1 MTNSMGLV
9 YDRSQEHL
17 GTSDAMIIRSRRRL
31 LNAAKA
37 FAETGDTPMT
47 VTHPE
52 FYRLRSGSTLLPVD
66 TDWIQGTEKLREAFA
81 EHPELDWS
89 VTGGA

>member
-1 MTNSMGLV
+1 MGLV

-31 LNAAKA
+31 LNAAQT
-37 FAETGDTPMT
+37 FADTGKTPLT
-47 VTHPE
+47 VQHPE
-52 FYRLRSGSTLLPVD
+52 FYRIRSGSTLLPVD
-66 TDWIQGTEKLREAFA
+66 ANWMAATEQLREAFV